1 MQGITV
7 RLSQRISAAL
17 VLWTFY
23 LCSPDHLPA
32 QAAKFYEGKTV
43 RIIVGSS
50 PGGSFRYLGANLGGA
65 PGQIHLPE
73 HPPSSSRIWA
83 ARGL

>member
-7 RLSQRISAAL
+7 RLSQRILAAL

-23 LCSPDHLPA
+23 LCSPDDLPA

-50 PGGSFRYLGANLGGA
+50 PGGSFDIWARILAEHLGKYIPGTPTVIVQNMGGA
-65 PGQIHLPE
+65 
-73 HPPSSSRIWA
+73 
-83 ARGL
+83 GL